1 MLEASLLS
9 VFLLGLLGGAHC
21 AAMCGPIVGAA
32 LMAGR
37 RTGEQTGPAG
47 KIRIVALSA
56 DAAGGEQATDWSR
69 LLAYNFGRILSYIAA
84 GSLAGAVGSAAW
96 FASHV
101 APVQRI
107 ALALAGG
114 ALIAMGLYLL
124 GVLRPLGVLE
134 SAGRPLWRR
143 VTPLAARVLKG
154 RRPLQSLGAGLVW
167 GLIPCGMVYAM
178 LVAALASGSAAD
190 GALLAAA
197 FGAGTLPN
205 LLAIGWAAS
214 RSIRWLRAGWLR
226 RAAGVLILAFGVLG
240 VVRSSGLSSMPLP
253 GHGTTGAAAGHQSG
267 HDLPG
272 GEQGERYNNC

>member
-21 AAMCGPIVGAA
+21 AAMCGPIVGAVV
-32 LMAGR
+32 MANR
-37 RTGEQTGPAG
+37 RAGSNAAPAG
-47 KIRIVALSA
+47 KIRIVAASA
-56 DAAGGEQATDWSR
+56 AAGPQPTDWPR
-69 LLAYNFGRILSYIAA
+69 LLAYNFGRVLSYIAA
-84 GSLAGAVGSAAW
+84 GALAGAVGSAAW

-124 GVLRPLGVLE
+124 GVLRPLGALE
-134 SAGRPLWRR
+134 SAGQPLWRR
-143 VTPLAARVLKG
+143 VAPLAARVLRG
-154 RRPLQSLGAGLVW
+154 GRPLQSLGAGLVW

-178 LVAALASGSAAD
+178 LVAALASGSAGD

-214 RSIRWLRAGWLR
+214 RSTRWLRSGWLR

-240 VVRSSGLSSMPLP
+240 VVRGSGLTGMPLP
-253 GHGTTGAAAGHQSG
+253 GHGKMVVAAGQQTG
-267 HDLPG
+267 HASSG
-272 GEQGERYNNC
+272 GEQGERHDQP